1 MEKGK
6 NGTRFER
13 TIKWLKKI
21 SEEWFMKLEN
31 NSLFYLNTRCLERWK
46 REWKMGKIVS
56 RVTMCIEKKKNKT
69 KREKLLK
76 KSRYTYLCT
85 RVHYLHTHICRSP
98 FETFYYAIQIDS
110 GNENT
115 LAIITISIANTLL
128 RYQRHRWFTPC
139 LQRKRPS
146 TIFTAFIRGADQL
159 CMRGH

>member
-31 NSLFYLNTRCLERWK
+31 SSLFYLNTRCLEARM
-46 REWKMGKIVS
+46 ENGKNCSS
-56 RVTMCIEKKKNKT
+56 RYGVYRKKKNKT

-85 RVHYLHTHICRSP
+85 RVHYLHTHICCSP